1 MMRKQNPK
9 KLNQNNVSDLVKQ
22 KLWHMYG
29 YWHMDAYDG
38 ATNEQQIEL
47 LKKTWNLSFMNECL
61 IDKH

>member
-1 MMRKQNPK
+1 
-9 KLNQNNVSDLVKQ
+9 
-22 KLWHMYG
+22 
-29 YWHMDAYDG
+29 MDAYDG